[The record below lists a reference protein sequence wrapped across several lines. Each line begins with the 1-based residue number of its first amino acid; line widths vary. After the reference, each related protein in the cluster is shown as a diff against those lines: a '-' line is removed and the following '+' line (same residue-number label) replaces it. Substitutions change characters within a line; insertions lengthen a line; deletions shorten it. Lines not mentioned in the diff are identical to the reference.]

1 MSGPGGVGKS
11 HVIRLI
17 HSDTIKLLRLSGCIE
32 PGEVTAPT
40 GIAAFN
46 IGGMTLH
53 SAFLLNIG
61 RFGYQPLNS
70 EKLNTL
76 RMKLSH
82 LTLLVISILALGD
95 LYQLPPVGQPAVF
108 DTVTDAYAKLYASG
122 SLWQE
127 EFSMIELSE
136 VMRQRGDTSFVEIL
150 GRVRT
155 ASCTSKDINVLRS
168 RVITRDDPNY
178 PVNALH
184 VYRINVDVDKRN
196 SEMLNNLASEDQQV
210 AIKSLDSIS
219 GHTAHMNLFKLSEK
233 RTETG
238 GLHSTLKLAVGA
250 RVMLTAN
257 VDESDGLVNGAR
269 GTVVEFVRN
278 GDVIVK
284 ILVLFDNPNV
294 GTSAMQS
301 NRSTQYNNPC
311 L

>member
-1 MSGPGGVGKS
+1 
-11 HVIRLI
+11 
-17 HSDTIKLLRLSGCIE
+17 
-32 PGEVTAPT
+32 
-40 GIAAFN
+40 
-46 IGGMTLH
+46 
-53 SAFLLNIG
+53 
-61 RFGYQPLNS
+61 
-70 EKLNTL
+70 
-76 RMKLSH
+76 MKLSH
-82 LTLLVISILALGD
+82 LTLLVIDEVSMVGSNMLLEIHKSLQQIKGVSADHMFGGISILAVGD

-108 DTVTDAYAKLYASG
+108 DTVTDANAKLYASG

-184 VYRINVDVDKRN
+184 VYRINVDVDKHN

-219 GHTAHMNLFKLSEK
+219 GQTAHVNLSKLSEK

-257 VDESDGLVNGAR
+257 VDVSDGLVNGAR
-269 GTVVEFVRN
+269 GTGVEFVRN

-284 ILVLFDNPNV
+284 L
-294 GTSAMQS
+294 
-301 NRSTQYNNPC
+301 
-311 L
+311 